1 MSTAEQKQSEYR
13 VGLFTSGGVIL
24 LIATILVLGGER
36 TFFGSYYQLKLSLN
50 SVEGL
55 NTGSVVQ
62 LSGLKVGNVE
72 AIEFIPEKNQLVL
85 NLKIDKR
92 FEKRITEGSLGG
104 VRTQGALGDKFIYL
118 TPGPV
123 DGKPLDAGVFLET
136 EVDKD
141 LFSTISKRGNEIQ
154 KIFDVLNEL
163 DIFVSNLNS
172 DGGSRV
178 VMKNLQASS
187 EELKSAL
194 GSLNSLLKELKP
206 VGGSE
211 SELKKTLRHLASV
224 AQKIDSGQGSL
235 GGLVNDPSLH
245 ERLKDLLGASER
257 KKGAKN
263 LLRSTIEKGG
273 GE

>member
-1 MSTAEQKQSEYR
+1 MSVENHKQSEYR
-13 VGLFTSGGVIL
+13 VGLFTAGGVIL
-24 LIATILVLGGER
+24 LISTILVLGGER
-36 TFFGSYYQLKLSLN
+36 TFFGSYYDLKLSLN
-50 SVEGL
+50 SVEGV

-72 AIEFIPEKNQLVL
+72 EIEFIPEKNQLVL

-104 VRTQGALGDKFIYL
+104 MRTQGALGDKFIYI

-123 DGKPLDAGVFLET
+123 DAKPLQPGVFLET

-163 DIFVSNLNS
+163 EIFVSNLNA

-178 VMKNLQASS
+178 VMKNLQTST

-194 GSLNSLLKELKP
+194 VTLNSLLKEVKP
-206 VGGSE
+206 DGGGE
-211 SELKKTLRHLASV
+211 SELKKTLRHLSSV
-224 AQKIDSGQGSL
+224 AQKIDSGQGTL
-235 GGLVNDPSLH
+235 GGLINDPSLH
-245 ERLKDLLGASER
+245 ERLKDLVGASER
-257 KKGAKN
+257 KKGTKN

-273 GE
+273 GD